1 MKELKR
7 TFKTPSGI
15 EIKELY
21 TSEDLK
27 DFNEDEKLGKPGQF
41 PFTRGIYTNMYRG
54 RLWTMRQYA
63 GYGSAE
69 ETNER
74 FKYLISEGQTGLST
88 AFDLPTQLGYDPDHP
103 FSEGEIGKAG
113 VSISNPIDMDI
124 LFKDIELDKVST
136 SMTINATAG
145 ILLGFYIY
153 IAKRRSILIEKLSGT
168 IQNDILKEFAA
179 RGNYIYPIEP
189 SVKLVGDIIEFCSK
203 HLPKWNPISISG
215 YHYREAGANA
225 IQELAFTFADAICYI
240 EEVIKRGIDIDE
252 FAPRISFFF
261 NAHINFFEE
270 IAKFRA
276 ARRIWAKIMKYK
288 FNAKNE
294 NSMKLRFHTQTAGSS
309 LTAQEPENNIIR
321 TTIEALSAVLGGTQ
335 SLHTNSYDEALA
347 LPTEKSVKIALRT
360 QQIIA
365 YETGVA
371 DTVDPLAGSYF
382 IESLTNEIEE
392 KVFEYL
398 EKIEKMGG
406 AIECIKNGY
415 FQNEIAETS
424 YKYQKEIENRERYIV
439 GVNIFRSEEKEQKI
453 EIFRLS
459 DEAVNKILKR
469 LKEFKNSR
477 DRSYLKALEELKNS
491 AKTNENLMP
500 YIINAIESN
509 ATLGEISDA
518 LREVWGEYD
527 RL

>member
-1 MKELKR
+1 MKRKFI
-7 TFKTPSGI
+7 TTSGI

-21 TSEDLK
+21 TKEDLK
-27 DFNEDEKLGKPGQF
+27 DFKEDEKLGKPGEF
-41 PFTRGIYTNMYRG
+41 PFTRGIYPNMYRG
-54 RLWTMRQYA
+54 KLWTMRQYA

-74 FKYLISEGQTGLST
+74 FKFLISEGQTGLST
-88 AFDLPTQLGYDPDHP
+88 AFDLPTQLGYDPDNP

-113 VSISNPIDMDI
+113 VSVSNPLDMDI
-124 LFKDIELDKVST
+124 LFNGIELDKVST
-136 SMTINATAG
+136 SFTINATAG
-145 ILLGFYIY
+145 IILGFYIF
-153 IAKRRSILIEKLSGT
+153 IAKKRNLDIKNLSGT
-168 IQNDILKEFAA
+168 TQNDILKEFAA
-179 RGNYIYPIEP
+179 RGNYIYPVEQ
-189 SVKLVGDIIEFCSK
+189 SVRLVGDIIEFCSK
-203 HLPKWNPISISG
+203 YMPKWNPISISG

-225 IQELAFTFADAICYI
+225 VQELAFTFADAIAYI
-240 EEVIKRGIDIDE
+240 NEVIKRGIDVDE
-252 FAPRISFFF
+252 FAPRLSFFF

-288 FNAKNE
+288 FKAKNE

-321 TTIEALSAVLGGTQ
+321 TTIEALAAVLGGTQ
-335 SLHTNSYDEALA
+335 SLHTNAYDEALA
-347 LPTEKSVKIALRT
+347 LPTEKSAKIALRT

-365 YETGVA
+365 YESGVA

-382 IESLTNEIEE
+382 IEKLTDEIEE

-415 FQNEIAETS
+415 FQNEIAESS
-424 YKYQKEIENRERYIV
+424 YKYQMEIENKEKFII
-439 GVNIFRSEEKEQKI
+439 GVNVFRTEENQKI

-459 DEAVNKILKR
+459 EEAIEKILNR
-469 LKEFKNSR
+469 LKEYKNSR
-477 DRSYLKALEELKNS
+477 DKSYVKALNELKNK
-491 AKTNENLMP
+491 AETNENLMP
-500 YIINAIESN
+500 YILNAIEN
-509 ATLGEISDA
+509 KATLGEISDA

-527 RL
+527 RI

>member
-7 TFKTPSGI
+7 KFETLSGI

-27 DFNEDEKLGKPGQF
+27 NFKEEEKLGKPGSF
-41 PFTRGIYTNMYRG
+41 PFTRGIHPNMYRG

-74 FKYLISEGQTGLST
+74 FKYLISQGQTGLST

-153 IAKRRSILIEKLSGT
+153 IAKQRNISIEKLAGT
-168 IQNDILKEFAA
+168 TQNDILKEFAA

-189 SVKLVGDIIEFCSK
+189 SMRLVGDIIEFCSK
-203 HLPKWNPISISG
+203 YLPKWNPISISG

-225 IQELAFTFADAICYI
+225 VQELAFTFADAIAYVQ
-240 EEVIKRGIDIDE
+240 EVLKRGIDVDE
-252 FAPRISFFF
+252 FAPRLSFFF

-294 NSMKLRFHTQTAGSS
+294 NSLKLRFHTQTAGSS

-321 TTIEALSAVLGGTQ
+321 TTIEALAAVLGGTQ

-347 LPTEKSVKIALRT
+347 LPTEKSAKIALRT

-382 IESLTNEIEE
+382 IEKLTDEIEE
-392 KVFEYL
+392 RVFEYL

-406 AIECIKNGY
+406 AIECIRNGY
-415 FQNEIAETS
+415 FQSEIAESS
-424 YKYQKEIENRERYIV
+424 YKYQKEIENKERYII
-439 GVNIFRSEEKEQKI
+439 GVNVFRTENEQKI

-459 DEAVNKILKR
+459 EQAIDNILKR

-477 DRSYLKALEELKNS
+477 DKSYIKALEELKKK

-500 YIINAIESN
+500 YILNAIEN
-509 ATLGEISDA
+509 KATLGEISDA